1 MEYINEHILPGKL
14 GHFLVL
20 LGFISSLLAAL
31 SYWFA
36 TRNKEQIQGELP
48 LEKDAARSGWLRMGR
63 GAFVVHSLAVFGIVG
78 TIFYMMLNQYYEYHY
93 VMEHVSDDLDFRYIF
108 SAFWEGQEGS
118 FLLWMFWHAVLG
130 LILLRT
136 AKAWEAPVITTLSLI
151 QAFIMSMILGLYFY
165 HGDDFTRIGSSP
177 FVMVRDMFDA
187 PIFSRP
193 DYVAALQGK
202 GLNPLLQNYWMTI
215 HPPTLFLGFASTAI
229 PFCYAVAGLWTGEH
243 KAWLKPA
250 LPWALFSGAILG
262 TGILMGGAW
271 AYEALS
277 FGGYWAWD
285 PVENMSLVPWIV
297 LIAGIHT
304 GVVAK
309 NTGHSIKATYL
320 FFILT
325 FVLILYSTFL
335 TRSGVLGDTSVHA
348 FTEMGL
354 EWQLVGFILA
364 FLIPPLFLLFS
375 KRNEIPSP
383 KKEESAYSKE
393 FWMFIGSLV
402 LIFSSVLISFTTSI
416 PVFNKILTFFSELGG
431 GNPVNYSPP
440 EDVVAHYNK
449 YQLWIGVFVGMLSG
463 MAQFLRYKDDKMTTE
478 RWRKFLTHTGFALAI
493 SIVGGWAMAYFSGIR
508 TWQYILL
515 LITGLYAITT
525 NLDYVITVLRGKIQ
539 VSGSAV
545 AHIGFGIMLLGVIF
559 SGAKKEVISKG
570 FMDTSAIEG
579 FNAEDARINMI
590 LPKETPVV
598 MNDYVVTYKGDEMDK
613 FTRQFTINYKRY
625 NEDKSEII
633 EEFDLHPNVLYN
645 KMLTKIESSNPA
657 TKHYFAK
664 DIFTYVSALPMS
676 ETDPEA
682 AKAQED
688 SLQYVE
694 YIVSEKDT
702 MFTSEHYITFDG
714 FSQSPTHEDYKA
726 QPGDIPVAAQ
736 LTVHKM
742 DTDSVWKAEPV
753 YLIRNNF
760 GLSIDDKIDEL
771 GLRFRF
777 NKVDPAARTMTFEIA
792 EGKPRTEYIVM
803 QAILF
808 PGINLVW
815 LGSIMMMLGLAMG
828 MVRRW
833 S

>member
-36 TRNKEQIQGELP
+36 TRNREAIQGELP
-48 LEKDAARSGWLRMGR
+48 LEREVLRSGWLRMGR

-93 VMEHVSDDLDFRYIF
+93 VMEHVSDDLDFSYIF

-136 AKAWEAPVITTLSLI
+136 AKRWEAPVISTLSLI

-165 HGDDFTRIGSSP
+165 HGDDFTRVGSSP

-309 NTGHSIKATYL
+309 NTGYSIKATYL

-375 KRNEIPSP
+375 KRNEIPAP

-449 YQLWIGVFVGMLSG
+449 YQLWIGVFIGILSG
-463 MAQFLRYKDDKMTTE
+463 MSQFLRYRGDKMTAE
-478 RWRKFLTHTGFALAI
+478 RRHKFLIHTGFALAM
-493 SIVGGWAMAYFSGIR
+493 SVVGGWAMAYFSGIK

-515 LITGLYAITT
+515 LIAGLYAIIT

-590 LPKETPVV
+590 LPKETPIV

-625 NEDKSEII
+625 NEDKSKIV

-682 AKAQED
+682 AQAQED

-777 NKVDPAARTMTFEIA
+777 NKVDPEARKMTFEIA
-792 EGKPRTEYIVM
+792 EGKPRSEYIVM

-815 LGSIMMMLGLAMG
+815 LGSIMMMTGLAMG

>member
-20 LGFISSLLAAL
+20 LGFITSLLAAL
-31 SYWFA
+31 SYYFA
-36 TRNKEQIQGELP
+36 ARNKEQIQGDLP
-48 LEKDAARSGWLRMGR
+48 LEKDALRSGWLRMGR
-63 GAFVVHSLAVFGIVG
+63 GAFVVHSLSVFGIVG

-118 FLLWMFWHAVLG
+118 FLLWMFWHAILG
-130 LILLRT
+130 LILIRT
-136 AKAWEAPVITTLSLI
+136 AKQWEAPVIAVLSLI

-165 HGDDFTRIGSSP
+165 HGGEFTRIGVSP

-193 DYVAALQGK
+193 DYVAMLQGK

-229 PFCYAVAGLWTGEH
+229 PFCFAVAGLWTGKH
-243 KAWLKPA
+243 KEWLKPA
-250 LPWALFSGAILG
+250 LPWALFSASILG

-297 LIAGIHT
+297 LVAGIHT

-320 FFILT
+320 FFIFT

-354 EWQLVGFILA
+354 EWQLVAFIFA
-364 FLIPPLFLLFS
+364 FLIPPLFLLFR
-375 KRNEIPSP
+375 KRKEIPEP

-416 PVFNKILTFFSELGG
+416 PVFNKILSFFSEMGG
-431 GNPVNYSPP
+431 GNPVNFSPP
-440 EDVVAHYNK
+440 EDVVEHYNR
-449 YQLWIGVFVGMLSG
+449 YQLWIGVFIGILSG
-463 MAQFLRYKDDKMTTE
+463 MAQFLRYKADKMTPKN
-478 RWRKFLTHTGFALAI
+478 WRKFLIHTGFALAV
-493 SIVGGWAMAYFSGIR
+493 SVVGGFAMAYFSGIK

-515 LITGLYAITT
+515 LIAGVYAITT
-525 NLDYVITVLRGKIQ
+525 NLDYVVTVLRGKIK

-579 FNAEDARINMI
+579 FDAEDARINMI

-598 MNDYVVTYKGDEMDK
+598 MNGYVVTYMGDEMNSFTRK
-613 FTRQFTINYKRY
+613 FTVNYKRY
-625 NEDKSEII
+625 NDDKSELI
-633 EEFDLHPNVLYN
+633 EEFDLHPNILYN
-645 KMLTKIESSNPA
+645 KLLTKIESSNPS
-657 TKHYFAK
+657 TKRYFSK

-682 AKAQED
+682 AKAAED
-688 SLQYVE
+688 SLKYVE
-694 YIVSEKDT
+694 YVVSEKDT

-714 FSQSPTHEDYKA
+714 FSQQPEHEDYEA

-736 LTVHKM
+736 LTVRNM
-742 DTDSVWKAEPV
+742 TSDSTWQAEPV
-753 YLIRNNF
+753 YLIRNSM
-760 GLSIDDKIDEL
+760 GLSIDDKIEEL
-771 GLRFRF
+771 GLKFRF
-777 NKVDPAARTMTFEIA
+777 KEVDPQARKMTFEIA
-792 EGKPRTEYIVM
+792 EDKPKQEYIVM

-828 MVRRW
+828 MVRRA
-833 S
+833 